1 MLARKKMPLAK
12 REDVVQETG
21 LRLLGMWDKVDS
33 SKPPWGLVVTI
44 ALNFLRDEA
53 RRHPEREILGAVPE
67 IPESY
72 DVERAGLARLELR
85 RVRAAMTKMSAAQRS
100 VLLSEL
106 GIEGH
111 GARRGADATKMLRLR
126 ARRKLHSLL
135 DTASASAAIMAL
147 RFRRLFGDVV
157 PWARGVSSA
166 ANDGVAPV
174 AASLIAFGL
183 IAFPTSSNPFGIG
196 SADATPAR
204 PSVQNQRL
212 LEADSSAS
220 AVSSATEAELLR
232 RISEQGV
239 SKSSSRRESHGKA
252 RHGNQNSSGGATAP
266 RSTPYRVQVPV
277 GGAYVEV
284 GGHVMV
290 GGKGVEVGEYGTGV
304 PVCIHGFHST
314 PAPQLSCTTEPPKSS
329 AGVKADAKVGSF
341 TQGVEAEVG

>member
-53 RRHPEREILGAVPE
+53 RRHPEREILGAVPDL
-67 IPESY
+67 PESY

-106 GIEGH
+106 GIEAH
-111 GARRGADATKMLRLR
+111 AARRGADATKMLRLR

-135 DTASASAAIMAL
+135 DTASASGALMAL
-147 RFRRLFGDVV
+147 RFRRLFGDMV
-157 PWARGVSSA
+157 PWARGVSAA

-183 IAFPTSSNPFGIG
+183 IAFPTTSNPFGIG
-196 SADATPAR
+196 SASAPHAKH
-204 PSVQNQRL
+204 SIQNER
-212 LEADSSAS
+212 ASGVDSITSTTAAS
-220 AVSSATEAELLR
+220 ATDAELLARIAER
-232 RISEQGV
+232 RLKNSTSARG
-239 SKSSSRRESHGKA
+239 SHRKA
-252 RHGNQNSSGGATAP
+252 RHGGQTYGGTAP
-266 RSTPYRVQVPV
+266 RSTPYRVSVPV
-277 GGAYVEV
+277 GDSHVEV
-284 GGHVMV
+284 EAHVYV
-290 GGKGVEVGEYGTGV
+290 VGKGAEVGEFGTGV
-304 PVCIHGFHST
+304 PVCLHGFHGT
-314 PAPQLSCTTEPPKSS
+314 PTAQYACTKEPPKSS
-329 AGVKADAKVGSF
+329 AGVKAGVKVASIA
-341 TQGVEAEVG
+341 QGAEAEID